1 LLKITKEFTIYDSL
15 EQNNKCFV
23 NNFLLKILLKKLSLH
38 TMRELAD
45 LNEVQFNAVT
55 TMHGPVMIIAGPGS
69 GKTRVLTFRIAYLI
83 QNNVD
88 AFRIMAL
95 TFTNKASAEMRERIG
110 HIVGNEAR
118 NLYMGTFHS
127 VFARILRGEAHRLG
141 YPSNFTIY
149 DPDDCKSLLK
159 SIIKEEGLNDKL
171 YKASNVYYRISSA
184 KNALIDAK
192 KYSENI
198 DLVSDDESS
207 GRPRIKEL
215 FAKYQDRCFKAGAM
229 DFDDLL
235 LKMHELLTRFPDVL
249 HKLQNRF
256 QYFMI
261 DEFQDTNDAQYQIVK
276 LLSAK
281 DENICVVGDDA
292 QSIYAFRGATI
303 ENILNFERDYPD
315 LKTFRLEQNYRS
327 TEHIVSAANQ
337 IIKQNKAQLA
347 KEIWTEN
354 KGGEKIKVFKTA
366 SDTDEARIVADAI
379 FDQKMRNHL
388 THSEFAILYR
398 TNAQSRSFEEALRK
412 LNIPYKI
419 YGGLSFYQRKEVKD
433 FISYL
438 RVVVNPNDEE
448 AIKRIINYPVR
459 GIGNTSIDRLI
470 VAANEHNLP
479 LWHVVEKPEV
489 IADMSARAKQSIRD
503 FSMMIKSF
511 RAQLTSK
518 NAYEIAE
525 YIGKQTGIIQ
535 ELYKDKTVE
544 GISRFEN
551 IQELLNGIKEYTVG
565 EQPEYEEDE
574 VRPENDLAAYLQQIS
589 LLTDMDDKN
598 DDNREKVKL
607 MTIHAAKGLEFTS
620 VFVVG
625 LEENLFP
632 SIMSMNTREDLEEE
646 RRLFYVAVTRSKR
659 FLTLSYALT
668 RYKFG
673 QLNYGEQ
680 SRFIDE
686 IPDENKIFY
695 GQKEKARPEQKS
707 FFGDDENTKWYLS
720 KANQKKQEVV
730 IPTPTF
736 EQPKHLT
743 KINTAAKSA
752 TVLSSD
758 LKTLQA
764 GMTVI
769 HEKFNQGKVLNVE
782 GGGENRIATIYFE
795 TVGNKKIMLKFAK
808 LQIVE

>member
-1 LLKITKEFTIYDSL
+1 M
-15 EQNNKCFV
+15 
-23 NNFLLKILLKKLSLH
+23 H
-38 TMRELAD
+38 ELVE

-83 QNNVD
+83 KNNVD
-88 AFRIMAL
+88 SFRIMAL
-95 TFTNKASAEMRERIG
+95 TFTNKAATEMRHRIAE
-110 HIVGNEAR
+110 IVGDEAR

-141 YPSNFTIY
+141 YPNNFTIY

-171 YKASNVYYRISSA
+171 YKASNVFYRISSA
-184 KNALIDAK
+184 KNALMNAQ
-192 KYSENI
+192 KYAENI

-207 GRPRIKEL
+207 GRPKLKEL

-235 LKMHELLTRFPDVL
+235 LKTHELLHKFPEVL

-256 QYFMI
+256 DYFMI

-276 LLSAK
+276 MLAARN
-281 DENICVVGDDA
+281 ENICVVGDDA

-303 ENILNFERDYPD
+303 DNILNFERDYPD
-315 LKTFRLEQNYRS
+315 LKIFKLEQNYRS
-327 TEHIVSAANQ
+327 TEPIVKAANE

-354 KGGEKIKVFKTA
+354 KSTDKIKVFKTA

-379 FDQKMRNHL
+379 FEQKMRQHL
-388 THSEFAILYR
+388 KHDEFAILYR
-398 TNAQSRSFEEALRK
+398 TNAQSRSFEEALRR

-419 YGGLSFYQRKEVKD
+419 YGGLSFYQRKEIKD
-433 FISYL
+433 FIAYL

-448 AIKRIINYPVR
+448 ALKRIINYPAR
-459 GIGNTSIDRLI
+459 GIGNTSIDRII
-470 VAANEHNLP
+470 VTANEHNLP
-479 LWHVVEKPEV
+479 LWHVVEKPE
-489 IADMSARAKQSIRD
+489 IINEMQGRAKLLIRD
-503 FSMMIKSF
+503 FSIMIKSF
-511 RAQLTSK
+511 RTMLSSK

-525 YIGKQTGIIQ
+525 YIGKHTGLIQ

-551 IQELLNGIKEYTVG
+551 IQELLNGIKEYTVA
-565 EQPEYEEDE
+565 EKPEYEEDE

-589 LLTDMDDKN
+589 LLTDMDDNK

-620 VFVVG
+620 VFIVG

-632 SIMSMNTREDLEEE
+632 SIMSMNTREELEEE
-646 RRLFYVAVTRSKR
+646 RRLFYVAITRAKR
-659 FLTLSYALT
+659 LLTLSYAVT

-673 QLNYGEQ
+673 QLQYGEP

-686 IPDENKIFY
+686 ISDEHKTFF
-695 GQKEKARPEQKS
+695 GQKEKAKQPVFDLPENK
-707 FFGDDENTKWYLS
+707 DNAKWYLS
-720 KANQKKQEVV
+720 KQNQKKE
-730 IPTPTF
+730 TPTTTLPSI
-736 EQPKHLT
+736 EPPKNLT
-743 KINTAAKSA
+743 KLKTAAKQSA
-752 TVLSSD
+752 VLSDD
-758 LKTLQA
+758 LKKLQT
-764 GMTVI
+764 GMLVI
-769 HEKFNQGKVLNVE
+769 HEKFKQGKVLNIE
-782 GGGENRIATIYFE
+782 GSGENRIAHIFFE
-795 TVGNKKIMLKFAK
+795 GIGNKTIMLKFAK
-808 LQIVE
+808 LKILE